1 MNDTF
6 YNLSSGFESL
16 IKTLPEK
23 FIWQYRIVLRG
34 GFPEHIWILS
44 SDKGA
49 VHISARPS
57 EWEKRF
63 KWIGG
68 IECHW
73 TEPPEWADAEKP
85 SHDHCWILG
94 KPCWHDVNADLSG
107 EDYASAA
114 WKDGDQ
120 KEITALLENTFREWL
135 TAKGYQ
141 HAWALNLFES
151 DDVPATEA
159 FYIWEETGKW
169 PDMPTPSTTNR

>member
-23 FIWQYRIVLRG
+23 FIWQYQIVLRG

-63 KWIGG
+63 EWIGG

-94 KPCWHDVNADLSG
+94 KPCWHDGSSLYFSENISPQLPEVP
-107 EDYASAA
+107 SAMS
-114 WKDGDQ
+114 DHHH
-120 KEITALLENTFREWL
+120 E
-135 TAKGYQ
+135 YM
-141 HAWALNLFES
+141 LFEMMS
-151 DDVPATEA
+151 WFRTHIEEA
-159 FYIWEETGKW
+159 E
-169 PDMPTPSTTNR
+169 SA